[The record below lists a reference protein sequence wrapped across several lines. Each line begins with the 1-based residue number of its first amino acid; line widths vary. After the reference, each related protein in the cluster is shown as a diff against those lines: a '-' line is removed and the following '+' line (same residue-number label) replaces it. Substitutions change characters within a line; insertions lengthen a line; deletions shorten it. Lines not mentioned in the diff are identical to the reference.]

1 MSIKDDFLEAISDDP
16 FGLTVV
22 KPKVSSNKD
31 ESKIVIEKFMKI
43 LEFYEKNKK
52 EPSKEASREERTLAI
67 ILESIRND
75 KNQKSVVKHLD
86 IYDLLKDDLELVAD
100 VDIEK
105 IESFEDDPFG
115 LLGDESLDN
124 EDIFTLKNVSKTLEM
139 PDYIA
144 TRKVCKDF
152 FKYEELFVNLQKDLQ
167 NKLRTIEEHKGER
180 FIQKGLFFVLKGVV
194 GYVADVGNL
203 SKQNNKINAR
213 LHCIFENGTQ
223 SDMLLRSLSAELYK
237 DGQVISFLN
246 EEIEDNLSQIISDDE
261 VSGYIYI
268 LKSKNSDNQIRDIKN
283 LYKIGYS
290 TTKVDERLK
299 NAKNEPTYLMAEV
312 EQIAIYKC
320 FNMNTSKLEQI
331 LHQFFGKSCLNIE
344 IIGNDKKLHIPRE
357 WFIAPLE
364 VIKQAIFMIVSG
376 EIIYYKYDEKEESI
390 KVKEEI

>member
-1 MSIKDDFLEAISDDP
+1 MSIKDDFLKAISDDP
-16 FGLTVV
+16 FGLTTV
-22 KPKVSSNKD
+22 KPKVSTNKD

-43 LEFYEKNKK
+43 LEFYEKNRK

-86 IYDLLKDDLELVAD
+86 IYDLLKDDFNLID
-100 VDIEK
+100 DSDIEK
-105 IESFEDDPFG
+105 IESLDDDPFG

-124 EDIFTLKNVSKTLEM
+124 DDIFILKNVSKTLEM

-144 TRKVCKDF
+144 SRKTCKDF
-152 FKYEELFVNLQKDLQ
+152 YKYEELFVNLQKDLQ
-167 NKLRTIEEHKGER
+167 NKLRKIEEHKGER

-194 GYVADVGNL
+194 GYVAEVGNL

-213 LHCIFENGTQ
+213 LHCIFENGTE

-246 EEIEDNLSQIISDDE
+246 EEIADNLSQIISNDE

-320 FNMNTSKLEQI
+320 LNMNTQKLEQI
-331 LHQFFGKSCLNIE
+331 LHQFFGKSCLNIQ
-344 IIGNDKKLHIPRE
+344 IIGNDGKSHTPRE

-364 VIKQAIFMIVSG
+364 VIKQAIFMIVNG

>member
-1 MSIKDDFLEAISDDP
+1 MSIKNEFLIAISDDP

-52 EPSKEASREERTLAI
+52 APSKNAQRDERTLAI
-67 ILESIRND
+67 ILESIRTD

-86 IYDLLKDDLELVAD
+86 IYDLLKDDFDLLVD

-105 IESFEDDPFG
+105 IESLEDDPFG
-115 LLGDESLDN
+115 LLGEDS
-124 EDIFTLKNVSKTLEM
+124 EDIFTLKNVSKILEM

-144 TRKVCKDF
+144 SRKVCKDF
-152 FKYEELFVNLQKDLQ
+152 DKYEELFINLQKDLQ
-167 NKLRTIEEHKGER
+167 NKLRRIEEHKGER

-194 GYVADVGNL
+194 GYVAKVGSL

-213 LHCIFENGTQ
+213 LHCIFENGTE

-237 DGQVISFLN
+237 DGKVISFLN
-246 EEIEDNLSQIISDDE
+246 EEIENNLSQITKEDE
-261 VSGYIYI
+261 ISGYIYI
-268 LKSKNSDNQIRDIKN
+268 LKSRSNDNQIRDIRN

-290 TTKVDERLK
+290 TTKVDIRLK

-320 FNMNTSKLEQI
+320 FNMNTLKLEQI
-331 LHQFFGKSCLNIE
+331 VHQFFAKSCLDIE
-344 IIGNDKKLHIPRE
+344 IVGNKGKIHTPRE
-357 WFIAPLE
+357 WFIAPFE
-364 VIKQAIFMIVSG
+364 IIKQAIFMIVSG
-376 EIIYYKYDEKEESI
+376 EIIYYKYDEKNEKI
-390 KVKEEI
+390 FKKD

>member
-1 MSIKDDFLEAISDDP
+1 MSIKEEFLKAIINDP

-52 EPSKEASREERTLAI
+52 EPSKEGLREERTLAI
-67 ILESIRND
+67 ILDSIRND

-86 IYDLLKDDLELVAD
+86 IYDLLKDDFELVAD
-100 VDIEK
+100 VDVEK
-105 IESFEDDPFG
+105 IESFDDDPFG

-124 EDIFTLKNVSKTLEM
+124 DDIFTLKNVSKTLEM

-144 TRKVCKDF
+144 SRKICKDF

-167 NKLRTIEEHKGER
+167 NKLRKIEEHKGER

-194 GYVADVGNL
+194 GYVADVGML
-203 SKQNNKINAR
+203 QKQNNKINAR

-246 EEIEDNLSQIISDDE
+246 EEIEDNLSQLIRDDE

-268 LKSKNSDNQIRDIKN
+268 LKSKNSDNQIRDINN

-320 FNMNTSKLEQI
+320 LNMNTSKLEQI
-331 LHQFFGKSCLNIE
+331 LHQFFAKSCLNIKV
-344 IIGNDKKLHIPRE
+344 IGNNGKLHTPRE

-376 EIIYYKYDEKEESI
+376 EIIYYKYDEKEEMI
-390 KVKEEI
+390 KAKEEN

>member
-1 MSIKDDFLEAISDDP
+1 MNIKDEFLKAISDDP
-16 FGLTVV
+16 FGLTIV
-22 KPKVSSNKD
+22 KPKVSANKD

-52 EPSKEASREERTLAI
+52 EPAKEASREERTLAI

-75 KNQKSVVKHLD
+75 KNQKRVVKHLD
-86 IYDLLKDDLELVAD
+86 IYALLKDDFELVAD
-100 VDIEK
+100 VDVEK
-105 IESFEDDPFG
+105 IESLDDDPFG
-115 LLGDESLDN
+115 LLGDESLEND
-124 EDIFTLKNVSKTLEM
+124 DIFTLKNVSKTLEM

-144 TRKVCKDF
+144 SRKVCKDF
-152 FKYEELFVNLQKDLQ
+152 FRYEELFKNLQKDLQ
-167 NKLRTIEEHKGER
+167 NKLRKIEEHKGER

-194 GYVADVGNL
+194 GYVADVGKL
-203 SKQNNKINAR
+203 QKQNNKINAR
-213 LHCIFENGTQ
+213 LKCIFENGTQ

-246 EEIEDNLSQIISDDE
+246 EEIEDNLSQIQNEDKT
-261 VSGYIYI
+261 SGYIYI
-268 LKSKNSDNQIRDIKN
+268 LKSKSNDNQIRDIRN

-290 TTKVDERLK
+290 TTKVDERLR

-320 FNMNTSKLEQI
+320 FNMNTQKLEQI

-344 IIGNDKKLHIPRE
+344 IIGNDGISHTPRE

-376 EIIYYKYDEKEESI
+376 EIIYYKYDEKEEI
-390 KVKEEI
+390 VKLKEEN